1 MIKIEHV
8 VLVSPEQMEF
18 VIEGMRNPLNSW
30 DKSDSYM
37 NYDVTWDEKT
47 NSEIH
52 IPYYRIGAADVSL
65 MRRLSNAGRDHR
77 KFMRMIP
84 VYARITA
91 GHTWW
96 AEFDTYKVG
105 TVRNSCSKMH
115 KIHVAGFERDE
126 FDHEGIDEVG
136 GRAVGAFEKVRE
148 TLIWLSK
155 MFNETKEK
163 KYWRAIIELLPMGF
177 HLTANVE
184 VDYEVLANIYHS
196 RRNHKLGEWK
206 TVCEWI
212 ESLPHSETITGE
224 RAA

>member
-1 MIKIEHV
+1 
-8 VLVSPEQMEF
+8 
-18 VIEGMRNPLNSW
+18 
-30 DKSDSYM
+30 
-37 NYDVTWDEKT
+37 
-47 NSEIH
+47 
-52 IPYYRIGAADVSL
+52 
-65 MRRLSNAGRDHR
+65 
-77 KFMRMIP
+77 
-84 VYARITA
+84 
-91 GHTWW
+91 
-96 AEFDTYKVG
+96 
-105 TVRNSCSKMH
+105 
-115 KIHVAGFERDE
+115 
-126 FDHEGIDEVG
+126 
-136 GRAVGAFEKVRE
+136 
-148 TLIWLSK
+148 